1 MGNLA
6 IRLLFDWRSRVLR
19 VNRKWTR
26 CVRGKL
32 LVPGKRSAKHV
43 WPEAASVP
51 CPRYFRFVRLLTADV
66 TSWSVLHSPPHP
78 LLPPHP
84 NSVHNPINTDG
95 GGVCGGGGS
104 SFSTERTCRWVTRAK
119 SYSLFPVLFP
129 RSRGLRPSS
138 TAPPVCPNSKRME
151 CRRARPNYVRVKPQS
166 KPTLKSSLTY

>member
-95 GGVCGGGGS
+95 GGVCGGGG
-104 SFSTERTCRWVTRAK
+104 V
-119 SYSLFPVLFP
+119 VLFDRANLP
-129 RSRGLRPSS
+129 VSYARKIIFPFSRFVSPFPG
-138 TAPPVCPNSKRME
+138 T
-151 CRRARPNYVRVKPQS
+151 
-166 KPTLKSSLTY
+166 SSLVDSAACVPELETNGM